1 MLYKL
6 PQKTSGTIIIE
17 DSNID
22 QTQKI
27 VITLLHDLFFPSLN
41 PQLKKNNNTLKDFIK
56 CPDFYYVSTKLTD
69 KSSIPI
75 EHIREIISKLQYSSI
90 QNTYK
95 CLYIENGKH
104 LSIESQNTLLKT
116 LEEPPA
122 NTFIIIA
129 IEDKNVLLPTIL
141 SRSLIFSSSTSINN
155 NDNGNYTLPS
165 NIQEAFD
172 EAEKISKI
180 SDPKRKK
187 EKALTFFEALIEKAN
202 KLPEDQKYLS
212 LKKLLYFRKAISKNA
227 NLRLVLENGII
238 EIYS

>member
-6 PQKTSGTIIIE
+6 PKKTSGTIIIE
-17 DSNID
+17 DSNIEE
-22 QTQKI
+22 TQKI
-27 VITLLHDLFFPSLN
+27 VINLLNDLFFPSLN

-104 LSIESQNTLLKT
+104 LSLESQNTLLKT

-129 IEDKNVLLPTIL
+129 IEDKNFLLPTIL

-155 NDNGNYTLPS
+155 IGNYTVPS
-165 NIQEAFD
+165 NIEEAFD

-187 EKALTFFEALIEKAN
+187 EKALIFFDALIEKAN

-212 LKKLLYFRKAISKNA
+212 LKKILYFRKAISKNA